1 MVVLTNSLGST
12 SNRCDRRLRHRL
24 GLMRGRATTPQY
36 EALVVHL
43 ARTWSAAARA
53 ARAQISLAIDSIVTR
68 SVEAMK
74 QATTRR

>member
-1 MVVLTNSLGST
+1 MRS
-12 SNRCDRRLRHRL
+12 DRL
-24 GLMRGRATTPQY
+24 GLTRGRATTPQY